1 MAEHNAVLR
10 YGSLALLVAQDT
22 ALVLL
27 LRSSREGSSER
38 PMYLASTAVLVME
51 VIKLNCC
58 GVMIFQGQAEFNISN
73 WRGIV
78 MKEVFDPYEML
89 KLSVPALLYLVQNNL
104 LYFALSHLRATP
116 YKVFVHSRSFS
127 FHQYLFITLFP

>member
-1 MAEHNAVLR
+1 MPEHNAMLR

-27 LRSSREGSSER
+27 LRSSREGSSDR
-38 PMYLASTAVLVME
+38 PMYLASTAVLIME

-58 GVMIFQGQAEFNISN
+58 NLMIFQGEAAFNISD
-73 WRGIV
+73 WYRIV
-78 MKEVFDPYEML
+78 SKDVLNPYEML

-116 YKVFVHSRSFS
+116 YKVRDAIRITSC
-127 FHQYLFITLFP
+127 FIV